1 MDSSNVYYQ
10 LCLAADEYTLFRNS
24 IMVQPG
30 PMTAGQLEA
39 ALIRADKIVTLL
51 RQLRQREAI
60 TFVGVQQVP
69 VQPQP
74 QAQPVPPPPQN
85 VTQLGTSKTAW
96 QCNACQQTMW
106 VDGDVPPE
114 SCSACGRS
122 WR

>member
-1 MDSSNVYYQ
+1 MDSANVYYQ
-10 LCLAADEYTLFRNS
+10 LCLTADEYTLFRNS

-39 ALIRADKIVTLL
+39 ALQRADKIVALL
-51 RQLRQREAI
+51 KNLRQREAI
-60 TFVGVQQVP
+60 TFVGMQP
-69 VQPQP
+69 VQPTQP
-74 QAQPVPPPPQN
+74 QAQPAPPQPQN

-106 VDGDVPPE
+106 VDGEVPPE
-114 SCSACGRS
+114 CCSACGRS